1 MRLHNQL
8 IILFTAIFATL
19 PVYAKDFGTKGHTYE
34 IIEQPFLGMIDERLQ
49 KVDMKKEQEKMTA
62 IVKDRVLNPKAVEG
76 LLPATKSRVFYF
88 DPTYTL
94 EEDAVLPCG
103 KILHK
108 AGTKVNPLEHMDLNR
123 RLFFIDSRQPAQVKW
138 LKSQLTVRNLEI
150 SNNLSDQKEP
160 IEDRII
166 LVGGSVFKLK
176 EELGKEHEN
185 KIYFDQQGELTTKFN
200 IKASPAVAVQDRLR
214 LKIEEV
220 KLLHKEERNVDKLNK
235 SKN

>member
-1 MRLHNQL
+1 MNNRL
-8 IILFTAIFATL
+8 IILCVVILVTL
-19 PVYAKDFGTKGHTYE
+19 PAYTKDFGTKGHTYQ
-34 IIEQPFLGMIDERLQ
+34 IIEQPFLRMIDERLQ

-62 IVKDRVLNPKAVEG
+62 IVKDRVLNPRAIEG

-94 EEDAVLPCG
+94 DEDAVLPCG

-108 AGTKVNPLEHMDLNR
+108 AGITVNPLEHMDLNR
-123 RLFFIDSRQPAQVKW
+123 RLFFIDGREQIQVRW
-138 LKSQLTVRNLEI
+138 LKDQLT
-150 SNNLSDQKEP
+150 SPLSEKTEP

-176 EELGKEHEN
+176 EEFGKEHED
-185 KIYFDQQGELTTKFN
+185 KVYFDQNGELTTKFG
-200 IKASPAVAVQDRLR
+200 IKASPAVAQQDGST

-220 KLLHKEERNVDKLNK
+220 VL
-235 SKN
+235 SK

>member
-1 MRLHNQL
+1 M
-8 IILFTAIFATL
+8 
-19 PVYAKDFGTKGHTYE
+19 
-34 IIEQPFLGMIDERLQ
+34 
-49 KVDMKKEQEKMTA
+49 
-62 IVKDRVLNPKAVEG
+62 
-76 LLPATKSRVFYF
+76 
-88 DPTYTL
+88 
-94 EEDAVLPCG
+94 
-103 KILHK
+103 
-108 AGTKVNPLEHMDLNR
+108 
-123 RLFFIDSRQPAQVKW
+123 
-138 LKSQLTVRNLEI
+138 KSQLTVRNLKI